1 MAELR
6 RDPVTGRW
14 VIIGNEKECTP
25 EDFEVETHVRGKGVC
40 PFCPGNETMTP
51 PEIIAH
57 REGATSPDT
66 PGWLTRVVPNKF
78 PALQIEGGLNKRG
91 IGVYDLS
98 NGIGAHEVI
107 IENPDHN
114 REIADLQD
122 HEVERVIWC
131 YRNRSID
138 LRGDK
143 RFKYIL
149 IFKNYG
155 KSAGA
160 SLEHPH
166 SQLIALPVVPKR
178 VQEELRGSQKYFE
191 YRERCVFCDMIRQE
205 LQDEKRIIMENK
217 HFIAFAPFV
226 SCFPFEFWIIPKEH
240 ESDFSYIQREEV
252 ISFANILRE
261 MLKRAKIV
269 LRDPSFNFIIHTS
282 PLEGMER
289 EDYHW
294 HLEFMPKL
302 TRLAG
307 FEWGTGFYIN
317 PMRPSH
323 AAKYLREVKIS

>member
-14 VIIGNEKECTP
+14 VIIGNDKELKP
-25 EDFEVETHVRGKGVC
+25 EDFEVERHEKGKGIC
-40 PFCPGNETMTP
+40 PFCPGNEAMTP

-57 REGATSPDT
+57 REGQSMPNT

-78 PALQIEGGLNKRG
+78 PALQIEGDLNKRG
-91 IGVYDLS
+91 IGVYDMS

-107 IENPDHN
+107 IEIPDHN
-114 REIADLQD
+114 REIADLYD
-122 HEVERVIWC
+122 HEAERIIWC

-166 SQLIALPVVPKR
+166 SQLIALPIVPKR
-178 VQEELRGSQKYFE
+178 VQEELRGSQRYFE
-191 YRERCVFCDMIRQE
+191 YRERCVFCDMIKQE
-205 LQDEKRIIMENK
+205 LHEGKRIIAENK
-217 HFIAFAPFV
+217 HFLAFAPFV

-240 ESDFSYIQREEV
+240 EPDFSYIQREEV
-252 ISFANILRE
+252 ITFANILRE
-261 MLKRAKIV
+261 MLRRVKIV
-269 LRDPSFNFIIHTS
+269 LHDPSFNFIIHTS
-282 PLEGMER
+282 PLEDIER

-317 PMRPSH
+317 PMRPSL

>member
-6 RDPVTGRW
+6 RDPITGRW
-14 VIIGNEKECTP
+14 VIVGNDKEIRP
-25 EDFEVETHVRGKGVC
+25 EDFEVESHEKGKGIC
-40 PFCPGNETMTP
+40 PFCPGNEAMTP

-57 REGATSPDT
+57 REGQTAPNT

-78 PALQIEGGLNKRG
+78 PALQIEGSLNKRG

-114 REIADLQD
+114 REIADLYD
-122 HEVERVIWC
+122 HEVERIVWC

-166 SQLIALPVVPKR
+166 SQLIALPVIPKR
-178 VQEELRGSQKYFE
+178 VQEELRGSQRYFE
-191 YRERCVFCDMIRQE
+191 YRERCVFCDMVKQE
-205 LQDEKRIIMENK
+205 LQDGKRIVAENK
-217 HFIAFAPFV
+217 HFVAFTPFV

-240 ESDFSYIQREEV
+240 ESDFSYLQREEAV
-252 ISFANILRE
+252 SFASILRE
-261 MLKRAKIV
+261 MLKRVKVI

-282 PLEGMER
+282 PLEEMEK

-317 PMRPSH
+317 PMRPSL
-323 AAKYLREVKIS
+323 AARYLREAKI